1 MQAKAIQQGA
11 AAAVVA
17 MALAGAAWFVWPR
30 AIQADLAVV
39 ARGPMEVTVHD
50 DGRTR
55 VREIYTVSAPVAG
68 RIVRNPHK
76 EGDPVTSGESV
87 VAILRPAPP
96 GFLDDRT
103 RAELGATLSAADA
116 AVRRIEHE
124 VARLEAELEFSRADL
139 TRIETLARDGVVAE
153 RALEEAETEITAAAH
168 ALAAAQA
175 ELEMQ
180 RGERARIEAR
190 LAAKPGETFG
200 EPDESEIRLRAPA
213 TGQVLR
219 VLQESETVVAAGTP
233 LIQISDPNDL
243 EIVADLLSTDAVR
256 IDVGAPARIVG
267 WGGPPISGR
276 VAQIEP
282 AGFPKVSALGIEEL
296 RVETIIEITDPVEKW
311 QRLGHDFRVIVE
323 ITVWQEDDAVT
334 VPVGAMFRNGESW
347 AVFAV
352 RDGRA
357 RLTQIEIGHR
367 NEIEAEV
374 RSGVAVGDRVILY
387 PSDRIAEGVRVSP
400 RRIE

>member
-1 MQAKAIQQGA
+1 MRAKAIQQGA
-11 AAAVVA
+11 AAVMVA
-17 MALAGAAWFVWPR
+17 IALAGASWYLWPR
-30 AIQADLAVV
+30 AIPAEIAEV
-39 ARGPMEVTVHD
+39 ARGPMEVTVQD

-68 RIVRNPHK
+68 EIVRNPRK
-76 EGDPVTSGESV
+76 EGDPVRGGETI

-103 RAELGATLSAADA
+103 RAELGAALSAADA

-124 VARLEAELEFSRADL
+124 VARLEAELEFLRADL
-139 TRIETLARDGVVAE
+139 TRIETLARDGVVTE
-153 RALEEAETEITAAAH
+153 RTLEEAETEITTSAH

-190 LAAKPGETFG
+190 LATKPGEAFG
-200 EPDESEIRLRAPA
+200 EADQSEIRLRAPA
-213 TGQVLR
+213 TGRVLR
-219 VLQESETVVAAGTP
+219 VLQESEAVVAAGTP

-276 VAQIEP
+276 VARIEP
-282 AGFPKVSALGIEEL
+282 AGFAKVSALGIEEL
-296 RVETIIEITDPVEKW
+296 RVETIIDITDPVEKW

-323 ITVWQEDDAVT
+323 ITVWQGRNVLT
-334 VPVGAMFRNGESW
+334 VPVGAMFRTGDGW

-357 RLTQIEIGHR
+357 RLTQIQIGHR
-367 NEIEAEV
+367 NESEAEV
-374 RSGVAVGDRVILY
+374 LAGLAEGNRVILY
-387 PSDRIAEGVRVSP
+387 PSDRIANGVRVSP